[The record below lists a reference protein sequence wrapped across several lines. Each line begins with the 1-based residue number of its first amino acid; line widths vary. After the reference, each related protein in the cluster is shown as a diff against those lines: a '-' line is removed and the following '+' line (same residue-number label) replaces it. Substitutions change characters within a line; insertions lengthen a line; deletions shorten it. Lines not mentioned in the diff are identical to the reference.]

1 MEPAQT
7 EEAETDVLVQIS
19 VAVEGRF
26 AVIQVERAK
35 VFQPNYLL
43 EIFQRPF
50 ESHRFPQIV
59 PRGVDV
65 AGIEADA
72 DPFLVVYEGDD
83 VAQVFE
89 RGADDVAAA
98 RHGFE
103 DGRDG
108 SSGCVGAV
116 EGFSYAGDSGG
127 AGVAACPA
135 RVEVVKSD
143 AEGFAAA
150 EVVEEGVVGLG
161 GFFSVFLGEVHE
173 VGAVG
178 ENVAIWSDELRW
190 RVLICRWGL
199 VSYLAASYLCSPH
212 NVLNWSR

>member
-1 MEPAQT
+1 MEGAQT
-7 EEAETDVLVQIS
+7 EEAETDVLVQIP

-26 AVIQVERAK
+26 AVIQVERAE
-35 VFQPNYLL
+35 VFQPDYLL
-43 EIFQRPF
+43 EIIQRLF
-50 ESHRFPQIV
+50 ESRRVPQIV

-65 AGIEADA
+65 AGIETNA
-72 DPFLVVYEGDD
+72 DPFLVIYEGDD

-108 SSGCVGAV
+108 AGGCVRAV
-116 EGFSYAGDSGG
+116 KGFGYAGNGGG

-135 RVEVVKSD
+135 WVEVVESD

-150 EVVEEGVVGLG
+150 EIVEEGVVCLG
-161 GFFSVFLGEVHE
+161 GSFGVFLGEVDE

-178 ENVAIWSDELRW
+178 EDVTRCIGELGWLGPIWEMENGLILGCV
-190 RVLICRWGL
+190 VLML
-199 VSYLAASYLCSPH
+199 TT
-212 NVLNWSR
+212 